1 MYQKHEIL
9 KGKRQNF
16 SKGSFCMYICRER
29 EGNTGIA
36 KPQTTQL
43 SLYIYIYI
51 HTNLPVSDI
60 VRLPHP
66 QRLRL
71 IVRIS

>member
-16 SKGSFCMYICRER
+16 SKGSFSTTICKINDIYIVCIYTDR

-43 SLYIYIYI
+43 SLYIYI
-51 HTNLPVSDI
+51 HKFTSE
-60 VRLPHP
+60 
-66 QRLRL
+66 
-71 IVRIS
+71 